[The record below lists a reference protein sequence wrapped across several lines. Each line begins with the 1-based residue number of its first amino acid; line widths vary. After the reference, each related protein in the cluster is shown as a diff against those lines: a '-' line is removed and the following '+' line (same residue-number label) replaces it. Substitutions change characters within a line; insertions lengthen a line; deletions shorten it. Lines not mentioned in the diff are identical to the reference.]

1 MSAKKV
7 ALSLGI
13 VFLIGLV
20 IVFLNGSLVETLDGI
35 WNWMFKDMLKIDPAP
50 PSPFAGVIV
59 DIPVYTA
66 LSDNVILYDPPN
78 LV

>member
-20 IVFLNGSLVETLDGI
+20 IIALTGSLVETLDGI
-35 WNWMFKDMLKIDPAP
+35 WNWIFEDMLEIDPAP
-50 PSPFAGVIV
+50 PSPFSSSLDTV
-59 DIPVYTA
+59 PVYAMIDT
-66 LSDNVILYDPPN
+66 N
-78 LV
+78 LII

>member
-20 IVFLNGSLVETLDGI
+20 IIALNGSLVTTLDGI
-35 WNWMFKDMLKIDPAP
+35 WNWIFEDMLEIDDPP

-66 LSDNVILYDPPN
+66 LSDNVILYDQPN
-78 LV
+78 LG